1 MFSSL
6 LLLIKLKC
14 QRLQFLRTDSS
25 VSNSDAQNLLNG
37 SYLVDRDIL
46 LAKVCSSVNGL
57 QVLSLNPLFFYY
69 VPIWIKLGRI
79 PMELWTDVRLTV
91 VASVIGKPLSLDL
104 ATKERRR
111 LSHA

>member
-1 MFSSL
+1 ML
-6 LLLIKLKC
+6 LRKWTLGIVPKS
-14 QRLQFLRTDSS
+14 F
-25 VSNSDAQNLLNG
+25 A
-37 SYLVDRDIL
+37 
-46 LAKVCSSVNGL
+46 
-57 QVLSLNPLFFYY
+57 FYY

-91 VASVIGKPLSLDL
+91 VASAIGKPLSLDL